1 LTPFPVSPPAG
12 RAPAVLVVDDEEALR
27 DLLRSALSS
36 LGCTVETAPDGAAAA
51 ALFRTT
57 PFDLVL
63 LDLHMPGLSGPETA
77 RILRG
82 IEREEGRPRTV
93 LIALTGEELP
103 PGKWALEGEGFDG
116 FRRKPLRL
124 EELRALLAGVPGE
137 VEASPPP
144 AKAFPESLRPLADLA
159 GGDPAIMREAVNLF
173 LGQLPEMLD
182 RIDRSGPE
190 DPDLV
195 LLLHRLKGSVAL
207 LGDSAATERVRTL
220 YERTRA
226 GQTRDLVRDRI
237 RLRQAL
243 EGVARRFSDDR
254 FWDELTLL
262 LHRRA

>member
-1 LTPFPVSPPAG
+1 
-12 RAPAVLVVDDEEALR
+12 
-27 DLLRSALSS
+27 
-36 LGCTVETAPDGAAAA
+36 
-51 ALFRTT
+51 
-57 PFDLVL
+57 
-63 LDLHMPGLSGPETA
+63 
-77 RILRG
+77 
-82 IEREEGRPRTV
+82 
-93 LIALTGEELP
+93 
-103 PGKWALEGEGFDG
+103 
-116 FRRKPLRL
+116 
-124 EELRALLAGVPGE
+124 
-137 VEASPPP
+137 
-144 AKAFPESLRPLADLA
+144 
-159 GGDPAIMREAVNLF
+159 
-173 LGQLPEMLD
+173 MLD